1 MVFRVLIFG
10 SLARELSCRDIE
22 IDLPDGATVRD
33 ANEALAVLHPH
44 RASFLGSARLAV
56 NHAFRPAETV
66 LRAGDE
72 LAVIELVGGG

>member
-1 MVFRVLIFG
+1 MFRVLIFG

-22 IDLPDGATVRD
+22 ISVPEGSTVRD
-33 ANEALAVLHPH
+33 ANEALAALHPH
-44 RASFLGSARLAV
+44 KAAFLRSARLAL

-66 LRAGDE
+66 LRPGDE